1 MTIPRVTFFNF
12 LFNGGRGIK
21 ANQVDWSV
29 TDSELSTL
37 LSNLGAAGNTAFAL
51 TGDPDDSIGVD
62 GDVAVSLLSGTELAG
77 YRKESGAWVQAWT
90 FSGGGQTASQV
101 NQLIDNHEGNDDAHH
116 RLATG
121 GTGIQVDNNQVVA
134 LDLNTLSAKG
144 APIGADKT
152 VVLDSTDEFNPKSA
166 LISALPGGGGTPLTT
181 TIPQLVAGTPLEMN
195 PWDPA
200 GDAISGPHGL
210 GRIPDFYETYIEA
223 VIATTTDGYTLGDRI
238 PNVHTPWRI
247 TVQSDAVNTWIRPS
261 NSSSRFGIADVPS
274 PHNSDDFTASQWKLV
289 AQPYIVA
296 DIAVAGLQGPPGTVA
311 GADQTA
317 RNAAETAQDRAD
329 AAFTAA
335 GLAHGAANTASAAA
349 ATNAAAIAAFDAG
362 GGIFITTAEVVVTAV
377 FPDAE
382 VGAVVLSIRGG
393 ALSLYRVIST
403 TASPYLQYVGVTT
416 AGAGD
421 STIHVT
427 TDVVNIAME
436 FAGAALGDYIFQ
448 IISGTFALYEVISTT
463 ADPYLRKFGETNTGF
478 VAGDLNS
485 LLKSW
490 VFTGTDNPT
499 AAQLSLNIQDW
510 ALGNGPDIPFIHLNG
525 TLFSWTNELDQAAL
539 DAGSVQELIPIAAY
553 SGQAR
558 LLPVGDVDADIGK
571 VPKFQ
576 SDGGY
581 TLEVDIEGTG
591 GAAVNSY
598 VPRWRFIRGET
609 TADPIVNAG
618 KVFMGFR
625 YVDRYSLSDNTLT
638 GSHDF
643 VSFAYIYAD
652 GRAGYTISVDE
663 ALDLAA
669 LFNVGDTTQLINLV
683 TALPAVGSAVWG
695 ALYGLGDAGVVDDIH
710 YRRNEIQTQV
720 AFSPAQLATGAGQTR
735 RIWGFSS
742 VGSNLS
748 TGFQKGGGLSPE
760 IANEFTEERLVQS
773 DGTAYYQTTLRSSN
787 PLFDSLIGI
796 ILQWKSGDEDF
807 NTTDRQIT
815 LFRDQTFVSTDTP
828 TQRQYVTDASHH
840 ASNLPVGGFYFLNF
854 HISGTVMPLVVHAQ
868 QAFRRVADDEDL
880 AMAQAEVRREIEAVS
895 NDVDDQLGDF
905 KFLEITQASYD
916 SLTTKDANTV
926 YLRTP

>member
-51 TGDPDDSIGVD
+51 TGTPDDSIGVD
-62 GDVAVSLLSGTELAG
+62 GDVAVSLVSTTELAG

-296 DIAVAGLQGPPGTVA
+296 DIPVAGLQGPPGTVS
-311 GADQTA
+311 GADQQA
-317 RNAAETAQDRAD
+317 RDAAQTAQDRAD

-335 GLAHGAANTASAAA
+335 GVAHIAGNAGIAAA
-349 ATNAAAIAAFDAG
+349 GVNAAAIAALDAG

-463 ADPYLRKFGETNTGF
+463 GDPYLRKFGETNTGF
-478 VAGDLNS
+478 VASDLNS
-485 LLKSW
+485 LLKAW
-490 VFTGTDNPT
+490 VFSAAANPT
-499 AAQLSLNIQDW
+499 AADLGLNIQPW
-510 ALGNGPDIPFIHLNG
+510 ALGGGVDIPYSAIDDILESWAVKDASPPLEIIPNNRLPTARFLAAVDTDDSGKIMKVDSAGVWGLG
-525 TLFSWTNELDQAAL
+525 T
-539 DAGSVQELIPIAAY
+539 
-553 SGQAR
+553 
-558 LLPVGDVDADIGK
+558 DV
-571 VPKFQ
+571 
-576 SDGGY
+576 
-581 TLEVDIEGTG
+581 EGTG
-591 GAAVNSY
+591 GASTVSY
-598 VPRWRFIRGET
+598 VPRWRFVRGET
-609 TADPIVNAG
+609 TADPIANAG

-625 YVDRYSLSDNTLT
+625 YVDTYSLSDNSRT

-643 VSFAYIYAD
+643 GGFAYIYAD
-652 GRAGYTISVDE
+652 QRIGYTVSVDE
-663 ALDLAA
+663 ALDMAA
-669 LFNVGDTTQLINLV
+669 LFNVGETTQLINLV
-683 TALPAVGSAVWG
+683 ASLPTIGSAVWG

-760 IANEFTEERLVQS
+760 IANEFTEERIVQS
-773 DGTAYYQTTLRSSN
+773 DGTVYYQTTLRSSN

-840 ASNLPVGGFYFLNF
+840 SSNLPVGGFYFLNF
-854 HISGTVMPLVVHAQ
+854 HIAGTVMPLVVHAS

-905 KFLEITQASYD
+905 KFLEITQASYA
-916 SLTTKDANTV
+916 SLTTKDPNTV